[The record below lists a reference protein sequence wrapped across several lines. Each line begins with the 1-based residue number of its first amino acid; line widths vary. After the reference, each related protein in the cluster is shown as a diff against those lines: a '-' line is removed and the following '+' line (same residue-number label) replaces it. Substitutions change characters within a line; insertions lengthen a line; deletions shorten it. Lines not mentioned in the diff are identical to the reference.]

1 MVCDEGEKNIYILHR
16 HDFGWGWGEVLEVLS
31 SVEVMGIEGHQI
43 WVGGGGGGLGRAVVL
58 GWWWLRLCGWVFLL
72 GLGFV

>member
-16 HDFGWGWGEVLEVLS
+16 HDFGREWGEVQEVLS
-31 SVEVMGIEGHQI
+31 LMEVMGIEGHQF

-58 GWWWLRLCGWVFLL
+58 GWWWLWLCGSVFLL
-72 GLGFV
+72 GLWFM